1 MKLFHNF
8 FYYVA
13 RALVI
18 SKYLNATFE
27 NLLRGLLCVLPTS
40 NYLFEDFDSKIAWK
54 CNIGASITAVI
65 QISFNFFNQAKV
77 SANITMVFWVS
88 GTNWVERC
96 IIQEWK
102 LNQLDQLISWIPED
116 YIILCQQRGLEPW
129 WGHAKEMQ
137 QNKIER
143 ETRTFSSKAR
153 VLGAN

>member
-1 MKLFHNF
+1 MIIGCFYVCLSTLQVPTVKLFHNF

-129 WGHAKEMQ
+129 WGHAIEMQ
-137 QNKIER
+137 
-143 ETRTFSSKAR
+143 
-153 VLGAN
+153 